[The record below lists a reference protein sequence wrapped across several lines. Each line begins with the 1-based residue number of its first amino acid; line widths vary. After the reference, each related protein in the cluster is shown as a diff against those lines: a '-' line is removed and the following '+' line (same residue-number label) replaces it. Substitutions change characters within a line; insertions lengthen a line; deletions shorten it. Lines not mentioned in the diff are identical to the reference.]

1 MIWKWQSIQHTQNKF
16 IDGRPPGKEKMQ
28 GVAFFRANF
37 EMQIAQNSSSSTIT
51 ADATAATEA
60 FWWHYSF

>member
-37 EMQIAQNSSSSTIT
+37 EMQIAQNSSSSTT
-51 ADATAATEA
+51 DATPRPQKL
-60 FWWHYSF
+60 FGGISS

>member
-37 EMQIAQNSSSSTIT
+37 EMQIAQNSSSSTT
-51 ADATAATEA
+51 DATTPWRPQKL
-60 FWWHYSF
+60 FGGISF